1 MKITVFAIS
10 FPTLQIVIKMLIFL
24 SVLDQSIVLY
34 RYFNLMTN
42 VNVD

>member
-1 MKITVFAIS
+1 MKITVFTIS